1 MPKNV
6 RYTHLLD
13 NPEIRRWHANVAR
26 GSRITADVYLRRLGA
41 FCFSHGLTF
50 RDLLQMEERDLK
62 NLLLDF
68 ITKMEERGYAGSYI
82 KSTVKAVKSWLRH
95 NSAKIPA
102 YIKINGADD
111 TPTLAREQSPTS
123 EQLSRVF
130 RACWLDARAA
140 AGLIAFTGMRPQ
152 VIGNHWGTDGLRIGD
167 FLEVEIDNENRK
179 IEFKTIPT
187 LVRVRKGLSKTRHQY
202 LTFLCEEGCRYLK
215 EYWEYRMQHGEVLT
229 LDSAAVKARKFYGKK
244 QFIRT
249 TNIGDKIRNG
259 IRAAGFEWRPYV
271 LRCYF
276 DTQLLLAESKGLV
289 TRDYRVFWMGHKG
302 DIESRYTTNKY
313 RLPPPLL
320 GDMRAAYRR
329 CQPYLQT
336 ETPSGMED
344 TKLQFRQQLLIVA
357 GYSEDEVNAV
367 DLEKLSDDDIRD
379 RVKEKLLKENNNG
392 NGSRSLRQKI
402 VPLDEVEKY
411 IESGWEY
418 VSQLP
423 NGRAIV
429 KGSDVN
435 GGEPQPQV
443 NPAQK
448 LINR

>member
-1 MPKNV
+1 MSKAK
-6 RYTHLLD
+6 YLHLLED
-13 NPEIRRWHANVAR
+13 PEVKRWHQNVAR
-26 GSRITADVYLRRLGA
+26 GSRITADVYLRRLGSLCNA
-41 FCFSHGLTF
+41 RHISLDELLKIGERELTN
-50 RDLLQMEERDLK
+50 LLMDIVSEMEEQ
-62 NLLLDF
+62 N
-68 ITKMEERGYAGSYI
+68 YAGSYI
-82 KSTVKAVKSWLRH
+82 ESAVKSVKSWLRH
-95 NSAKIPA
+95 NRIKLSVC
-102 YIKINGADD
+102 IKIKGADD
-111 TPTLAREQSPTS
+111 TPTLTNEQSPTC

-130 RACWLDARAA
+130 RGCWLDARAA
-140 AGLIAFTGMRPQ
+140 AALIAFTGMRPHA
-152 VIGNHWGTDGLRIGD
+152 IGNYWGTDGLRIGD
-167 FLEVEIDNENRK
+167 FLEVEINNENRK
-179 IEFKTIPT
+179 VEFKTIPT
-187 LVRVRKGLSKTRHQY
+187 LIRIRKGLSKAGHQY

-229 LDSAAVKARKFYGKK
+229 LDSAAVKARKFYGKN

-249 TNIGDKIRNG
+249 TNIGDKIRGG
-259 IRAAGFEWRPYV
+259 IRAAGFEWRPYI

-320 GDMRAAYRR
+320 EDMRGAYRR

-357 GYSEDEVNAV
+357 GYSEEEVNAV

-379 RVKEKLLKENNNG
+379 RVREKLLKENNNS
-392 NGSRSLRQKI
+392 NGSRTLRQKV

-418 VSQLP
+418 VSQLS

-435 GGEPQPQV
+435 GGELQPQV
-443 NPAQK
+443 NSVQK

>member
-1 MPKNV
+1 MSRGK
-6 RYTHLLD
+6 YLHLLED
-13 NPEIRRWHANVAR
+13 PEVKRWYQNVAR
-26 GSRITADVYLRRLGA
+26 GSRITADVYLRRLGT
-41 FCFSHGLTF
+41 FSTSHNISIRKLAEMSEQNIT
-50 RDLLQMEERDLK
+50 
-62 NLLLDF
+62 NLLLDVVSD
-68 ITKMEERGYAGSYI
+68 MEEKGYAGSYI
-82 KSTVKAVKSWLRH
+82 ESNIKSVKSWLRH
-95 NSAKIPA
+95 NRIKLSVC
-102 YIKINGADD
+102 IKINGTRDA
-111 TPTLAREQSPTS
+111 PTLINEQSPTH

-140 AGLIAFTGMRPQ
+140 ASLIAFTGMRPH
-152 VIGNHWGTDGLRIGD
+152 VIGNYWGTDGLRPGD
-167 FLEVEIDNENRK
+167 LLEAEIDNETKNVV
-179 IEFKTIPT
+179 FKVLPI
-187 LVRVRKGLSKTRHQY
+187 LIRVRKGLSKARHQY

-229 LDSAAVKARKFYGKK
+229 PDSAAVKARFGKK

-249 TNIGDKIRNG
+249 TNIGDKIRDG
-259 IRAAGFEWRPYV
+259 IRAAGFDWRPYV

-320 GDMRAAYRR
+320 EDMKSAYRR

-336 ETPSGMED
+336 EAPNGMED

-357 GYSEDEVNAV
+357 GYGEDEVATV
-367 DLEKLSDDDIRD
+367 DIEKLSDDDIRD
-379 RVKEKLLKENNNG
+379 RVREKLLKENNNNG
-392 NGSRSLRQKI
+392 NGSRTLRQKV

-435 GGEPQPQV
+435 GGEPQPQI
-443 NPAQK
+443 NPTEK

>member
-1 MPKNV
+1 MSRAK
-6 RYTHLLD
+6 YLHLLE
-13 NPEIRRWHANVAR
+13 NPEVKRWYQNVAR
-26 GSRITADVYLRRLGA
+26 GSRITADVYLRRLGS
-41 FCFSHGLTF
+41 FCNTRNISVSELAGLSEQTAAN
-50 RDLLQMEERDLK
+50 LLMDVISSMEEH
-62 NLLLDF
+62 
-68 ITKMEERGYAGSYI
+68 GYTGGYI
-82 KSTVKAVKSWLRH
+82 ESAVKSVRSWLRH
-95 NSAKIPA
+95 NSVKIPG

-111 TPTLAREQSPTS
+111 TPTLTNEQSPTH

-130 RACWLDARAA
+130 RACWLDARSA

-152 VIGNHWGTDGLRIGD
+152 VIGNHWGTDGLRTGD
-167 FLEVEIDNENRK
+167 FLEVEIENESK
-179 IEFKTIPT
+179 KVEFKNSPALI
-187 LVRVRKGLSKTRHQY
+187 RVRKGLSKARHQY

-215 EYWEYRMQHGEVLT
+215 EYWEYRMQHGEALT
-229 LDSAAVKARKFYGKK
+229 PESAAVKARFEKK

-249 TNIGDKIRNG
+249 TNIGDKIRGG
-259 IRAAGFEWRPYV
+259 IRAAGFEWRPYI

-320 GDMRAAYRR
+320 EDMRSAYRR

-336 ETPSGMED
+336 EAPSGMED

-357 GYSEDEVNAV
+357 GYSEDEVATV
-367 DLEKLSDDDIRD
+367 ELEKLSDDDIRD
-379 RVKEKLLKENNNG
+379 RVRKKLIKENNNG
-392 NGSRSLRQKI
+392 NGSRTLRQKV
-402 VPLDEVEKY
+402 VPLDEVEKH

-423 NGRAIV
+423 NGKAVI
-429 KGSDVN
+429 KGLEVN
-435 GGEPQPQV
+435 GRELQPQV

>member
-1 MPKNV
+1 MPRNAK
-6 RYTHLLD
+6 YTPLLAD
-13 NPEIRRWHANVAR
+13 PEIRRWHANVAR

-41 FCFSHGLTF
+41 FCSSHGLSF
-50 RDLLQMEERDLK
+50 RDLLQMEERHLK

-68 ITKMEERGYAGSYI
+68 ITEMEEKGYAGSYI

-111 TPTLAREQSPTS
+111 TPTLSKEQSPTS

-140 AGLIAFTGMRPQ
+140 AGLIAFTSMRPQ

-167 FLEVEIDNENRK
+167 FLDVEIDNEDK
-179 IEFKTIPT
+179 KVEFKTIPAM
-187 LVRVRKGLSKTRHQY
+187 VRVRKELSKAGHQY

-215 EYWEYRMQHGEVLT
+215 EYWEYRMQHGEILT
-229 LDSAAVKARKFYGKK
+229 ADSPAVKPRYDRKH
-244 QFIRT
+244 FIRT
-249 TNIGDKIRNG
+249 TNVGDKVRGG
-259 IRAAGFEWRPYV
+259 IRAAGYEWRPYV

-289 TRDYRVFWMGHKG
+289 LRDYRIFWMGHKG
-302 DIESRYTTNKY
+302 DIEHRYTTNKY

-320 GDMRAAYRR
+320 DDMRSAYRR
-329 CQPYLQT
+329 SQVYLQT
-336 ETPSGMED
+336 EAPSGMED
-344 TKLQFRQQLLIVA
+344 ARLEFRRQLLVVA
-357 GYSEDEVNAV
+357 GYSEDDVGKIE
-367 DLEKLSDDDIRD
+367 LEKLSDDDIRD
-379 RVKEKLLKENNNG
+379 RIKERLLRENNNND
-392 NGSRSLRQKI
+392 NGSRILRQKV
-402 VPLDEVEKY
+402 VPLNEVEKY
-411 IESGWEY
+411 VESGWEY

-423 NGRAIV
+423 NGKAIV
-429 KGSDVN
+429 KGSDVD
-435 GGEPQPQV
+435 GGELQPQV
-443 NPAQK
+443 NPAEK

>member
-1 MPKNV
+1 MSRAK
-6 RYTHLLD
+6 YQHLLED
-13 NPEIRRWHANVAR
+13 PEVKRWYENVAR

-41 FCFSHGLTF
+41 FCTVHNMSIRGLAE
-50 RDLLQMEERDLK
+50 LSERDVA
-62 NLLLDF
+62 NLLMDA
-68 ITKMEERGYAGSYI
+68 ISGMEERGYAGGYI
-82 KSTVKAVKSWLRH
+82 ESTVKAAKSWLRH
-95 NSAKIPA
+95 NEVKIQA
-102 YIKINGADD
+102 YIKINGTRD
-111 TPTLAREQSPTS
+111 TPTLTNEQSPTH

-152 VIGNHWGTDGLRIGD
+152 AIGNYWGTDGLRIGD
-167 FLEVEIDNENRK
+167 FLEVEIDNETKNV
-179 IEFKTIPT
+179 EFKVLPT
-187 LVRVRKGLSKTRHQY
+187 LIRVRKGLSKARHQY

-215 EYWEYRMQHGEVLT
+215 EYWEYRMQHAEVLT
-229 LDSAAVKARKFYGKK
+229 RESAAVKARFGRK

-249 TNIGDKIRNG
+249 TNVGDKIRDG
-259 IRAAGFEWRPYV
+259 IRAAGFDWRPYV

-320 GDMRAAYRR
+320 EDMRSAYRR
-329 CQPYLQT
+329 CRTYLQT

-344 TKLQFRQQLLIVA
+344 MRLEFRRQLLIVA
-357 GYSEDEVNAV
+357 GYSEDDVAKIE
-367 DLEKLSDDDIRD
+367 LEKLSDDDIRN
-379 RVKEKLLKENNNG
+379 RIKERLLKENNN
-392 NGSRSLRQKI
+392 NANNSRTLRQKV
-402 VPLDEVEKY
+402 VPLDEVENY
-411 IESGWEY
+411 VESGWEY

-423 NGRAIV
+423 NGKAIV

-435 GGEPQPQV
+435 GGELQPQV

>member
-1 MPKNV
+1 MSRAK
-6 RYTHLLD
+6 YLHLLED
-13 NPEIRRWHANVAR
+13 PEVKRWYQNVAR
-26 GSRITADVYLRRLGA
+26 GSRITADVYLRRLGF
-41 FCFSHGLTF
+41 FCLSHKLSF
-50 RDLLQMEERDLK
+50 EDLLLMGEQDLK
-62 NLLLDF
+62 NMLLDYV
-68 ITKMEERGYAGSYI
+68 TMMEEKGYAGSYI
-82 KSTVKAVKSWLRH
+82 KSTIKSVKSWLRH
-95 NSAKIPA
+95 NGAKIPA
-102 YIKINGADD
+102 FIKVNGADD
-111 TPTLAREQSPTS
+111 TPTLTNEQSPTR
-123 EQLSRVF
+123 EDLSRIF

-140 AGLIAFTGMRPQ
+140 AALIAFTGMRPQ
-152 VIGNHWGTDGLRIGD
+152 SIGNYWGTDGLRIGN
-167 FLEVEIDNENRK
+167 FLDAEIDDENRK
-179 IEFKTIPT
+179 VEFKTIPAM
-187 LVRVRKGLSKTRHQY
+187 VRVRKELSKARHQY

-215 EYWEYRMQHGEVLT
+215 EYWEYRMQHGEALT
-229 LDSAAVKARKFYGKK
+229 PDSAAVKARFGKK

-249 TNIGDKIRNG
+249 TNIGDKIRVG
-259 IRAAGFEWRPYV
+259 IRAAGFEWRPYI

-320 GDMRAAYRR
+320 EDMRGAYRR
-329 CQPYLQT
+329 CQSYLQT
-336 ETPSGMED
+336 EAPNGMED

-379 RVKEKLLKENNNG
+379 RVREKLLKESNNNG
-392 NGSRSLRQKI
+392 NGSRSLRQKV

-423 NGRAIV
+423 NGKAVI
-429 KGSDVN
+429 KGLEVN
-435 GGEPQPQV
+435 GRELQPQV

>member
-1 MPKNV
+1 MSRGK
-6 RYTHLLD
+6 YLHLLED
-13 NPEIRRWHANVAR
+13 PEVKRWYQNVAR
-26 GSRITADVYLRRLGA
+26 GSRITADVYLRRLGT
-41 FCFSHGLTF
+41 FSTSHNISIRKLAEMSEQNIT
-50 RDLLQMEERDLK
+50 
-62 NLLLDF
+62 NLLLDVVSD
-68 ITKMEERGYAGSYI
+68 MEEKGYAGSYI
-82 KSTVKAVKSWLRH
+82 ESNIKSVKSWLRH
-95 NSAKIPA
+95 NRIKLSVC
-102 YIKINGADD
+102 IKINGTRDA
-111 TPTLAREQSPTS
+111 PTLINEQSPTR

-130 RACWLDARAA
+130 RGCWLDARAA
-140 AGLIAFTGMRPQ
+140 AALIAFTGMRPH
-152 VIGNHWGTDGLRIGD
+152 VIGNYWGTDGLRTGD
-167 FLEVEIDNENRK
+167 LLEAEIDNETKNV
-179 IEFKTIPT
+179 EFKVLPI
-187 LVRVRKGLSKTRHQY
+187 LIRVRKGLSKARHQY

-229 LDSAAVKARKFYGKK
+229 PDSAAVKARFGKK

-249 TNIGDKIRNG
+249 TNIGDKIRDG
-259 IRAAGFEWRPYV
+259 IRAAGFEWRPYI

-320 GDMRAAYRR
+320 EDMKSAYRR

-336 ETPSGMED
+336 EAPSGMED
-344 TKLQFRQQLLIVA
+344 TKLQFRRQLLIVT
-357 GYSEDEVNAV
+357 GYSEEEVNTV

-379 RVKEKLLKENNNG
+379 RVREKLLKENNNNG
-392 NGSRSLRQKI
+392 NGSRSLRQKV

-435 GGEPQPQV
+435 GGELQPQV
-443 NPAQK
+443 NPAEK

>member
-1 MPKNV
+1 
-6 RYTHLLD
+6 
-13 NPEIRRWHANVAR
+13 
-26 GSRITADVYLRRLGA
+26 
-41 FCFSHGLTF
+41 
-50 RDLLQMEERDLK
+50 
-62 NLLLDF
+62 
-68 ITKMEERGYAGSYI
+68 
-82 KSTVKAVKSWLRH
+82 
-95 NSAKIPA
+95 
-102 YIKINGADD
+102 
-111 TPTLAREQSPTS
+111 
-123 EQLSRVF
+123 
-130 RACWLDARAA
+130 
-140 AGLIAFTGMRPQ
+140 
-152 VIGNHWGTDGLRIGD
+152 
-167 FLEVEIDNENRK
+167 
-179 IEFKTIPT
+179 
-187 LVRVRKGLSKTRHQY
+187 LSKAGHQY

-229 LDSAAVKARKFYGKK
+229 LDSAAVKARKFYGKN

-249 TNIGDKIRNG
+249 TNIGDKIRGG
-259 IRAAGFEWRPYV
+259 IRAAGFEWRPYI

-320 GDMRAAYRR
+320 EDMRGAYRR

-357 GYSEDEVNAV
+357 GYSEEEVNAV

-379 RVKEKLLKENNNG
+379 RVREKLLKENNNS
-392 NGSRSLRQKI
+392 NGSRTLRQKV

-435 GGEPQPQV
+435 GGELQPQV
-443 NPAQK
+443 NSVQK